1 MVPHIALQGK
11 KKKPSS
17 SAQTRPAVK
26 NEGKESEKIIYGTE
40 SFCCTPETLQI
51 SYTSIKMF
59 NQKYKNKLKILKRIY
74 LHKKKRYMCLVCAY
88 ILCIYMCVCVC
99 VCVCIHMHFY
109 VFIIFHNQNV

>member
-1 MVPHIALQGK
+1 MIGTSLAVQWLRFCDSTEGLQIQPLEEELRSHMVPHIALQGK

-51 SYTSIKMF
+51 SHTSIKCLI
-59 NQKYKNKLKILKRIY
+59 KNIKINKN
-74 LHKKKRYMCLVCAY
+74 
-88 ILCIYMCVCVC
+88 
-99 VCVCIHMHFY
+99 F
-109 VFIIFHNQNV
+109 